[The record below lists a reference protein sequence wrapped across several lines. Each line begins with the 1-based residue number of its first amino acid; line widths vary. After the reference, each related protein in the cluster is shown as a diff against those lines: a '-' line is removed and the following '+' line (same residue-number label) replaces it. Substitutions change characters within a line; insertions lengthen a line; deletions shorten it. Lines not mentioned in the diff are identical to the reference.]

1 MVVQSESQTLDGAGN
16 PIGSRL
22 ASDPVQATDRGIVV
36 IAANPNPQTYS
47 AGITNLSIAAAPSD
61 VFTITG
67 SAGKTIRV
75 NKIIA
80 SGIATSDANVL
91 LQLIKRS
98 SANSGGTSTTLTA
111 VPHDVSN
118 GVATA
123 TVRAYTANPTVGAV
137 VGTLRT
143 GRVAIGSASP
153 SSASPTASK
162 QVEVFSASS
171 RGQAIVLRGT
181 AEVLAVNMNAST
193 LTGGSMSFAIE
204 WTEE

>member
-1 MVVQSESQTLDGAGN
+1 MVVQSESQTLDGSGN
-16 PIGSRL
+16 PVSSRV
-22 ASDPVQATDRGIVV
+22 ASDPFQSADRGLVV
-36 IAANPNPQTYS
+36 VVANPNPQTYS
-47 AGITNLSIAAAPSD
+47 AGITNLSIPANPSD

-75 NKIIA
+75 NRIIA

-98 SANSGGTSTTLTA
+98 SANSGGTATTLTA
-111 VPHDVSN
+111 VPHDVAN
-118 GVATA
+118 GVAAA
-123 TVRAYTANPTVGAV
+123 TVRAYTVNPTVGTA

-143 GRVAIGSASP
+143 GRVAVGSASP

-162 QVEVFSASS
+162 QVELFSVSG
-171 RGQAIVLRGT
+171 RGQAIVLRGAT
-181 AEVLAVNMNAST
+181 EVLAVNMNAVT
-193 LTGGSMSFAIE
+193 LTGGSMSFWIE